1 MPVKVIMGLQWGDE
15 GKGKVVDQMVTDW
28 ADVVVRYQGGN
39 NAGHTIYDEQNNKY
53 VLHAL
58 PSGVLKSECLNIISK
73 GCVIEPLSLY
83 SELNAFPDAFI
94 KISDQCPLILP
105 HHIIYDKLKY
115 QNKIGTTAK
124 GIGPAYAEYI
134 ARDNFTFFDLI
145 HNFADVKTNI
155 ALKLHQLNYDTSSSE
170 VFKVVFQS
178 HLLLN
183 NFDAASVDNLTDMTS
198 KINQF
203 IDEYIARLE
212 LAVNSF
218 IQREL
223 IVNTDELI
231 NSLYFE
237 NKNIILEGAQGW
249 GLDIWGRS
257 YPNVTS
263 SSPNI
268 GGALI
273 STNLNHKQ
281 IDEVIGVVKIYKSK
295 VGEGNHSTEYHL
307 HDSIAAFLDDA
318 RDALGE
324 FGATTG
330 RPRRLGWLNMDEIKQ
345 ACQTNGV
352 DHIVITRVD
361 SIHELK
367 TPRDSFHIL
376 HENEY
381 LAYALWKDLT
391 KCKDENEFLNQK
403 ELSFFISDF
412 KRITNVP
419 KVSLSFG
426 PKRNQIKWNKD

>member
-15 GKGKVVDQMVTDW
+15 GKGKVVDQMVNDW

-58 PSGVLKSECLNIISK
+58 PSGVLKECCLNIITK
-73 GCVIEPLSLY
+73 GCVIEPLKLY
-83 SELNAFPDAFI
+83 SELRSFPNAAV
-94 KISDQCPLILP
+94 KISDQCPLVLP
-105 HHIIYDKLKY
+105 HHIMSDILKY
-115 QNKIGTTAK
+115 QSKIGTTAK

-134 ARDNFTFFDLI
+134 ARDNFTTFDLTF
-145 HNFADVKTNI
+145 NFEI
-155 ALKLHQLNYDTSSSE
+155 LKKEIGFRLTQLYNESSYE
-170 VFKVVFQS
+170 KFETVFQ
-178 HLLLN
+178 HYLLSN
-183 NFDAASVDNLTDMTS
+183 HFDTVNEDSSISFLDKMNRFV
-198 KINQF
+198 
-203 IDEYIARLE
+203 DEYVRQIE
-212 LAVNSF
+212 LVNNYLLHEEMIINS
-218 IQREL
+218 
-223 IVNTDELI
+223 DELI
-231 NSLYFE
+231 QNLYSQQ
-237 NKNIILEGAQGW
+237 KNIILEGAQGW

-263 SSPNI
+263 SCPNI

-307 HDSIAAFLDDA
+307 HDNISAFIDDA

-345 ACQTNGV
+345 ACQTNGI

-367 TPRDSFHIL
+367 TPRNSFYVL

-381 LAYALWKDLT
+381 LAYALWEDL
-391 KCKDENEFLNQK
+391 KNFEDENEFLNQE